1 MGVSLRCWL
10 NRGGVGGGVQA
21 ASFWLLDVEA
31 SAALAAAATTTTI
44 PAVAVMAP
52 ALTEAGP
59 QKPDNL
65 LPPAG
70 ALPSGGFLS
79 ADQAKQVCLSAST
92 VHPKKNSTSN
102 AKDTTTVR
110 ISCFK
115 HTKFLKNTQL
125 TCL

>member
-1 MGVSLRCWL
+1 M
-10 NRGGVGGGVQA
+10 NRGLVGVGVQHQQQRA
-21 ASFWLLDVEA
+21 ASSWLLDVEA
-31 SAALAAAATTTTI
+31 SAALAAAATTTTT
-44 PAVAVMAP
+44 PSAVLAVMAP

-59 QKPDNL
+59 QKPENL

-92 VHPKKNSTSN
+92 VHPKTNTTSN
-102 AKDTTTVR
+102 AKTNTATVR

-115 HTKFLKNTQL
+115 HTKF
-125 TCL
+125 

>member
-1 MGVSLRCWL
+1 MGVSLRYWL

-21 ASFWLLDVEA
+21 ASSWLLDVEA
-31 SAALAAAATTTTI
+31 SAALAAAATTTTT

-59 QKPDNL
+59 QKPENL

-92 VHPKKNSTSN
+92 VHPKTKTTSN

-110 ISCFK
+110 IPCFK
-115 HTKFLKNTQL
+115 HTKF
-125 TCL
+125 